1 MAELLCLQIQ
11 SHFQSSHKYL
21 KVHHSVQTHIQNLRL
36 LYNHLETVLQ
46 IPGSFT
52 SLYVRAK
59 PEFAERAEKP
69 HKILGNTVAVLC
81 AAGARVRRQRLDWS
95 LRNFRGLWRSSQ
107 ISPAWGKWTPACP
120 DVLSK
125 EIHIDWVVVKIFIDH
140 STELHSPFPGL
151 HKGVLSCEAGF
162 YHSQIMLPCFLYTHN
177 NPYLPSKIKFLWHC
191 FRAGSGYS
199 LSTAGGPR
207 RWYAGHSVKSDVF
220 QFLENNPFSHIKKFP
235 HSCFFHM
242 FLKASGRWADFII
255 LEILVTETWVKASE

>member
-1 MAELLCLQIQ
+1 M
-11 SHFQSSHKYL
+11 
-21 KVHHSVQTHIQNLRL
+21 
-36 LYNHLETVLQ
+36 
-46 IPGSFT
+46 
-52 SLYVRAK
+52 
-59 PEFAERAEKP
+59 
-69 HKILGNTVAVLC
+69 AVLC
-81 AAGARVRRQRLDWS
+81 ATGARVRRQRLDWS
-95 LRNFRGLWRSSQ
+95 LRNFRDLWRSSQ

-199 LSTAGGPR
+199 LSTAGGPW
-207 RWYAGHSVKSDVF
+207 RWYAGHSVKSDIF
-220 QFLENNPFSHIKKFP
+220 QFLDNNPFSHIKKFP

-242 FLKASGRWADFII
+242 FLQASGRWADFII